1 MYIFI
6 LLRPVATWE
15 EGLSILLMV
24 DGKSI
29 KDQTKS
35 PSTSTD
41 LCSHPVYLPKSTW
54 PKMISKGQGS
64 ILHFFWG
71 RLPQSH
77 MAKGV
82 QCVRLPQGEGED
94 LEQ

>member
-15 EGLSILLMV
+15 EGLSILLKV

-64 ILHFFWG
+64 ILQYTFSGGGYHKVTWPRVYSAYAFH
-71 RLPQSH
+71 RE
-77 MAKGV
+77 GV
-82 QCVRLPQGEGED
+82 KI
-94 LEQ
+94 